1 MAAAPEGGADRHVIP
16 WRKGTPLEGALF
28 WVLAVTAAFCVGLS
42 KGGAPAFGSLAVPIL
57 SIAINPLTAAGL
69 LLPVFIFSDV
79 FGLWAYRKHINF
91 ALIRIALIGI
101 VIGTGIGWATAHLV
115 TEDLVRIIIGV
126 IGLVFS
132 VNFLFRRKPDAAAR
146 PVHKGEGVFWTTV
159 AGFTSFVSH
168 SGAPPWQVWAVP
180 LGLPKMV
187 FAGTSTAAFAT
198 MNILKVVPYYFL
210 GQLQFES
217 LQITLILFVPAV
229 IAVFVAYHL
238 IRILPEK
245 VFYSAVIW
253 MLLAVSIKLIWDGV
267 GALV

>member
-1 MAAAPEGGADRHVIP
+1 M
-16 WRKGTPLEGALF
+16 F
-28 WVLAVTAAFCVGLS
+28 WVLAVIAAFCVGLS
-42 KGGAPAFGSLAVPIL
+42 KGGAPAFGALAVPIL
-57 SIAINPLTAAGL
+57 SMAINPLTAAGL

-79 FGLWAYRKHINF
+79 FGLLAYRKYINV
-91 ALIRIALIGI
+91 ALIRIAAIGI
-101 VIGTGIGWATAHLV
+101 LFGTGIGWATAHLV
-115 TEDLVRIIIGV
+115 TEDLVRIIIGA
-126 IGLVFS
+126 IGLAFS
-132 VNFLFRRKPDAAAR
+132 VHFLFRRQPDAKAR
-146 PVHKGEGVFWTTV
+146 PLRKREGVFWTTV

-187 FAGTSTAAFAT
+187 FAGTSTAAFAF

-217 LQITLILFVPAV
+217 LQITVILFVPAV
-229 IAVFVAYHL
+229 AGVFVAYRL
-238 IRILPEK
+238 IRILPER

-267 GALV
+267 GAFV